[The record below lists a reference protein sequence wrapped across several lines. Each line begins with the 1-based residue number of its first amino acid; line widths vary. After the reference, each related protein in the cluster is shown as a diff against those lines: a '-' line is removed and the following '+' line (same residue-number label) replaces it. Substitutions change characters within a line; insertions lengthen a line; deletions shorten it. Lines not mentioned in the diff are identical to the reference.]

1 MKINEQFAEAKIDVE
16 KKLTELR
23 NKVVS
28 WFPNF
33 TKYAEEKSYEDR
45 LRLVLPYQGL
55 TDVDEANLWDT
66 MQQRLKYD
74 ADKHMWGFQ
83 EGETPDLVEFRGK
96 MLSQ

>member
-1 MKINEQFAEAKIDVE
+1 MTINEQYTEAKTDAE

-23 NKVVS
+23 NQVVS

-33 TKYAEEKSYEDR
+33 TKYADERGYEDR

-66 MQQRLKYD
+66 MQQRLKYN

-96 MLSQ
+96 MLS